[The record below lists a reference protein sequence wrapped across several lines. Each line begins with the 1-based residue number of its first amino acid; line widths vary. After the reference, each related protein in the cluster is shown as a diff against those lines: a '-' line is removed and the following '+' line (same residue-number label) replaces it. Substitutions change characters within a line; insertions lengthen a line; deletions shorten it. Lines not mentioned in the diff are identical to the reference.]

1 MAEAEFNP
9 VEEGRHIANQY
20 LSKRGWTRE
29 WRRTLNRQ
37 LYPGVQREEF
47 EAKQRQ
53 CDQMEEE
60 AEEVFSRNVER
71 WRHDPSLQAKEI
83 LRAIVDVMGKRLDL
97 GFFAKRIVD
106 RLKRD
111 LGPI

>member
-1 MAEAEFNP
+1 MAEPEFNP
-9 VEEGRHIANQY
+9 TEVGKSIAREY
-20 LSKRGWTRE
+20 LSKHGWAGE
-29 WRRTLNRQ
+29 WRRTLSRQ
-37 LYPGVQREEF
+37 FYPGCQREEF

-71 WRHDPSLQAKEI
+71 WRRSVLPQKREVLQ
-83 LRAIVDVMGKRLDL
+83 AIVDMMGKRTDL

-106 RLKRD
+106 RLKRE